1 MEKGKVGFIRECARM
16 VKQVLLYLK
25 SVLTLCYVQ
34 DQGYRRLCVCIHLF
48 PNPTSL
54 KALKSHHH
62 QHHILS

>member
-1 MEKGKVGFIRECARM
+1 M